1 MQVIPFQREEWEM
14 EIINPEQSFLEI
26 QEQRL
31 DLRSTFVN
39 GYRNKM
45 RKLKEWR

>member
-1 MQVIPFQREEWEM
+1 MQVIPFLREDWQM
-14 EIINPEQSFLEI
+14 EIIDQQQSSKEI
-26 QEQRL
+26 QEQRM